1 MKDPKQRPSA
11 REVLRNRFIKAH
23 MEVWWCDCGSSVC
36 VCVSVLEWGE
46 HVTVPSTHLQDLSK
60 KMALKLQSSPTRDAT
75 QEAEAIAQAV

>member
-1 MKDPKQRPSA
+1 MIVVAVCVCVCVQ
-11 REVLRNRFIKAH
+11 
-23 MEVWWCDCGSSVC
+23 C
-36 VCVSVLEWGE
+36 VCVSVLEWGV